1 MAPLRPMPHPLPRRM
16 LPMLAAGLLAP
27 GLLAPRMAQ
36 AAGEATGTLG
46 RILRTGIVRVGVWL
60 EAPPWGSYDHNGT
73 PDGAEV
79 ALARLLAR
87 DLGVRLRLQRLGVR
101 DRLPAL
107 EEDRVDILAALVP
120 VVPATRRH
128 VAFASPHGD
137 LVVSVATRRGSP
149 VRSVADL
156 AGLRVALPDNTFA
169 AEEART
175 LLPPDTTQLL
185 MRDLV
190 ACIDA
195 AAHGR
200 VDAAVSYGWLLRDLS
215 LSRPDLDIEPRFTLA
230 HAHHAL
236 AMRLGDPDLLRFV
249 NTFLHLRG
257 ADGSLAE
264 IHERYLRG
272 TPDVGPV
279 FR

>member
-1 MAPLRPMPHPLPRRM
+1 MPPALPRRL
-16 LPMLAAGLLAP
+16 LPALATGLLLPRP
-27 GLLAPRMAQ
+27 GH

-46 RILRTGIVRVGVWL
+46 RVFRTGILRVGVWL
-60 EAPPWGSYDHNGT
+60 EAPPWGTYDHDGT

-87 DLGVRLRLQRLGVR
+87 DLGVRLRLQRLAVR
-101 DRLPAL
+101 DRIPAL

-120 VVPATRRH
+120 VVPTTRRH
-128 VAFASPHGD
+128 VAFASPHGE
-137 LVVSVATRRGSP
+137 LSVTVATTRRSP
-149 VRSVADL
+149 VRSLAEL

-185 MRDLV
+185 LPDLIG
-190 ACIDA
+190 CIDA

-200 VDAAVSYGWLLRDLS
+200 ADAAVSYGWLLRDLS
-215 LSRPDLDIEPRFTLA
+215 LSRPDLDIEPRFTLT

-236 AMRLGDPDLLRFV
+236 AMRLGDGDLLRFV
-249 NTFLHLRG
+249 NTFLFLRG

-272 TPDVGPV
+272 TPEVGPV